1 MPTHAETRVL
11 PYTPEQM
18 FELVAKIERYP
29 EFLPWCVAARIR
41 SREANTVVADLV
53 IGFKMVRERFT
64 SRVTLDRPRRIDVT
78 YLEGPLK
85 HLNNH
90 WVFKPHSSG
99 GTEIDFS
106 VDFEFQSKVLQA
118 LIGALFHE
126 ALRRLVA
133 AFEAR
138 AKQLY
143 GTPAPPVAA
152 PRTVRGGTG
161 R

>member
-1 MPTHAETRVL
+1 MPTHAEKRVL

-18 FELVAKIERYP
+18 FELVARVERYP

-41 SREANTVVADLV
+41 SRDENVIVADLV

-64 SRVTLDRPRRIDVT
+64 SRVTLERPRRIHVS

-90 WVFKPHSSG
+90 WVFNPHPQG
-99 GTEIDFS
+99 CEIDFF
-106 VDFEFQSKVLQA
+106 VDFEFHSKMLQA

-126 ALRRLVA
+126 ALRRLVV

-138 AKQLY
+138 ARQLY
-143 GTPAPPVAA
+143 GTPAA
-152 PRTVRGGTG
+152 PLTTAGSIR
-161 R
+161 

>member
-1 MPTHAETRVL
+1 MPTHAEKRVL

-18 FELVAKIERYP
+18 FELVARVERYP

-41 SREANTVVADLV
+41 SREENVVVADLV

-64 SRVTLDRPRRIDVT
+64 SRVILDPPRRIDVS
-78 YLEGPLK
+78 YIEGPLK

-90 WVFKPHSSG
+90 WIFRPHPSG

-118 LIGALFHE
+118 LIGVLFHE

-143 GTPAPPVAA
+143 GDPASPAA
-152 PRTVRGGTG
+152 LKAVR
-161 R
+161 